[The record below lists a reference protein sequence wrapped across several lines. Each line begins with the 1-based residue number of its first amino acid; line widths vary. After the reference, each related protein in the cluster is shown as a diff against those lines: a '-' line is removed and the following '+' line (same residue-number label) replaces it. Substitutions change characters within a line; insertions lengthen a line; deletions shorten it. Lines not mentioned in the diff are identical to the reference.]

1 MGRSYCRHAYT
12 HSDAAQYA
20 TGSTK
25 GRQLC
30 SITQQAA
37 QREGSYAAA
46 RNRQHATG
54 RLRECSYAAARNRQ
68 HATGSTQ
75 QAAQGKA
82 VMQQHATGST
92 QQAD

>member
-1 MGRSYCRHAYT
+1 LGRSYCRHAYT

-68 HATGSTQ
+68 HATGSTREGSY
-75 QAAQGKA
+75 AAA
-82 VMQQHATGST
+82 RNRQH
-92 QQAD
+92 